1 MRNTVCSQ
9 ALWRSTS
16 PAATIMDNLQ
26 STLPKEAAG
35 VFLLNANP
43 ANILVFR
50 QHQRP
55 GCSRTSAHQNKDKNP
70 RRLGVFVV

>member
-1 MRNTVCSQ
+1 MS
-9 ALWRSTS
+9 AL
-16 PAATIMDNLQ
+16 PPATIKDYLQ
-26 STLPKEAAG
+26 SPFPKDAAG

-55 GCSRTSAHQNKDKNP
+55 GCSRTSAYQNKDKNP